1 MLVYDMRDI
10 DEIFTEMET
19 QVISSGGGTSALIVN
34 IGMGLVIAAS
44 VVLWLKMNSF
54 ETKNE

>member
-1 MLVYDMRDI
+1 MRDI
-10 DEIFTEMET
+10 DEIFNEMET

>member
-1 MLVYDMRDI
+1 MLVYDMREI
-10 DEIFTEMET
+10 DEIFNEMET